1 MFTVWQPKAN
11 RDSVLA
17 AVNAGRKICSGCDNE
32 IFSSDAQ
39 FCPKCGYE
47 LCDASELEPLH
58 HSRRIGT
65 AGFVIAAII
74 LVIGV
79 LIFGEFFAPNKSV
92 EKRNVSSNSPATP
105 ATPATPA
112 NQNIVASSTKVMTP
126 VQIFEQV
133 SPSIVVVDILNANG
147 KHIGLG
153 SGAVIGIG
161 QVITNCHVATKG
173 KKLQVR
179 RSEDTFDATLQYADI
194 SRDLCQLSVP
204 DLNAPPVTMQTTSLL
219 KVGQKVYAIGAPE
232 GLELTLSEGIISS
245 LRPYEDSQ
253 FIQTSAP
260 ISRGS
265 SGGGLFDNH
274 GRLIGITT
282 FQFANGQNLNFAL
295 PVDWITELPLRT
307 QNHAGKK

>member
-17 AVNAGRKICSGCDNE
+17 AVNADRKICSGCDNE

-47 LCDASELEPLH
+47 LIDASELGPQLQT
-58 HSRRIGT
+58 RRIGT
-65 AGFVIAAII
+65 AGYILAAII
-74 LVIGV
+74 LVFGV
-79 LIFGEFFAPNKSV
+79 LIFGEFFVPNKPV
-92 EKRNVSSNSPATP
+92 ETRNATSNLPAMS
-105 ATPATPA
+105 ASR
-112 NQNIVASSTKVMTP
+112 NIVTSSTKVMTP

-147 KHIGLG
+147 KQIGLG
-153 SGAVIGIG
+153 SGAVIGVG

-173 KKLQVR
+173 KRLQVR
-179 RSEDTFDATLQYADI
+179 RFGDTFNATLQYADI
-194 SRDLCQLSVP
+194 PRDLCQLSVP
-204 DLNAPPVTMQTTSLL
+204 DFNAPPVTMQTTSSL

-245 LRPYEDSQ
+245 LRPYGDSQ

-260 ISRGS
+260 ISHGS

-274 GRLIGITT
+274 GHLIGITT
-282 FQFANGQNLNFAL
+282 FQFADGQNLNFAL
-295 PVDWITELPLRT
+295 PADWIVELPSRK
-307 QNHAGKK
+307 QNQTKK